1 MEKRSLRKKMH
12 SKKLFSTILISLS
25 MTFLASPLF
34 AEKIT
39 FSANRMS
46 GQAGN
51 TNTTTTL
58 SGNAYIKTETME
70 IQADEVELSGD
81 NYRYI
86 KASGSISGKNLEA
99 HMDFNCDSLEYDRIT
114 KIALLKGNVKLDD
127 KDNDVKAEAQII
139 EYNQDEEI
147 AVLQVQIRLT
157 QKDNVC
163 SGSYA
168 VYYKKSQLLELSG
181 NAQVKQNED
190 VFRAQ
195 NISLNME
202 TQDITLGGN
211 VKGKV
216 TDTKKPE
223 EKAAESPEV
232 PDGEIPDAAAE
243 RPEIPGNPGNE
254 EKPEPPESGKKEE
267 SKNGE

>member
-1 MEKRSLRKKMH
+1 MKNKRI
-12 SKKLFSTILISLS
+12 FATVLISLVLV
-25 MTFLASPLF
+25 MAGTPLF
-34 AEKIT
+34 AEKIL
-39 FSANRMS
+39 FSANRMT

-51 TNTTTTL
+51 SNTTTSL

-86 KASGSISGKNLEA
+86 KASGNISGKNTKTN
-99 HMDFNCDSLEYDRIT
+99 MDFTCDSLEYDRTT

-127 KDNDVKAEAQII
+127 KDNDVKAESQII
-139 EYNQDEEI
+139 EYNQDTEI
-147 AVLQVQIRLT
+147 AILQIQIKLT

-168 VYYKKSQLLELSG
+168 IYYKTNQLLELSG
-181 NAQVKQNED
+181 NAQVKQKDD

-195 NISLNME
+195 NITLDMN

-216 TDTKKPE
+216 TETKE
-223 EKAAESPEV
+223 AE
-232 PDGEIPDAAAE
+232 
-243 RPEIPGNPGNE
+243 E
-254 EKPEPPESGKKEE
+254 EKPAEKQGENQPETEADSQTEAEE
-267 SKNGE
+267 QTEEEAADGQ

>member
-1 MEKRSLRKKMH
+1 MN
-12 SKKLFSTILISLS
+12 SKKRIIIFISLI
-25 MTFLASPLF
+25 FAFIVPLC
-34 AEKIT
+34 AEKII
-39 FSANRMS
+39 FSANKMT

-51 TNTTTTL
+51 SNTTTTL
-58 SGNAYIKTETME
+58 SGNAYIKTESME
-70 IQADEVELSGD
+70 IQADDVELSGD

-86 KASGSISGKNLEA
+86 KATGNITGKNLKSK
-99 HMDFNCDSLEYDRIT
+99 MDFTCDSLEYDRTT

-139 EYNQDEEI
+139 EYNQDTEVAI
-147 AVLQVQIRLT
+147 LQVQIKLT

-168 VYYKKSQLLELSG
+168 VYYKTTQLLELSG
-181 NAQVKQNED
+181 NAQVKQKDD

-195 NISLNME
+195 NITLDMN

-216 TDTKKPE
+216 TDTKEPE
-223 EKAAESPEV
+223 EEKTDVAAEETT
-232 PDGEIPDAAAE
+232 EAAE
-243 RPEIPGNPGNE
+243 TEGAENAE
-254 EKPEPPESGKKEE
+254 
-267 SKNGE
+267 

>member
-1 MEKRSLRKKMH
+1 MH
-12 SKKLFSTILISLS
+12 SKKRYVFFLSLIIFSIL
-25 MTFLASPLF
+25 PVF
-34 AEKIT
+34 AEKII
-39 FSANRMS
+39 FSANKMT

-51 TNTTTTL
+51 SNTNTAL
-58 SGNAYIKTETME
+58 SGNAYIKTESME

-86 KASGSISGKNLEA
+86 KASGNISGKNLEA
-99 HMDFNCDSLEYDRIT
+99 HMEFSCDSLEYDRTT

-127 KDNDVKAEAQII
+127 KDNEVRAEAQII
-139 EYNQDEEI
+139 EYNQDTEI
-147 AVLQVQIRLT
+147 AVLQIQINLT

-168 VYYKKSQLLELSG
+168 IYYKTAQLLEISG
-181 NAQVKQNED
+181 NAQVKQKED

-195 NISLNME
+195 NITLDMN

-216 TDTKKPE
+216 TETKQPE
-223 EKAAESPEV
+223 EKKQEADADAGTGATENAEGEMT
-232 PDGEIPDAAAE
+232 DG
-243 RPEIPGNPGNE
+243 
-254 EKPEPPESGKKEE
+254 KH
-267 SKNGE
+267 

>member
-51 TNTTTTL
+51 ANTTTTL

-127 KDNDVKAEAQII
+127 KDNDVRAEAQII

-147 AVLQVQIRLT
+147 AVLQVQIKLT

-223 EKAAESPEV
+223 EKAAESPEA
-232 PDGEIPDAAAE
+232 PDDEKPDTK
-243 RPEIPGNPGNE
+243 PENPGKDE
-254 EKPEPPESGKKEE
+254 RPEPPESGKKEE

>member
-1 MEKRSLRKKMH
+1 MKNKRI
-12 SKKLFSTILISLS
+12 FSTVLISLVLVMS
-25 MTFLASPLF
+25 GTPLF
-34 AEKIT
+34 AEKIL
-39 FSANRMS
+39 FSANRMT

-51 TNTTTTL
+51 SNTTTSL

-86 KASGSISGKNLEA
+86 KASGNISGKNTKTN
-99 HMDFNCDSLEYDRIT
+99 MDFTCDSLEYDRTT

-127 KDNDVKAEAQII
+127 KDNDVKAESQII
-139 EYNQDEEI
+139 EYNQDTEI
-147 AVLQVQIRLT
+147 AILQIQIKLT

-168 VYYKKSQLLELSG
+168 IYYKTNQLLELSG
-181 NAQVKQNED
+181 NAQVKQKDD

-195 NISLNME
+195 NITLDMN

-216 TDTKKPE
+216 TETKE
-223 EKAAESPEV
+223 AE
-232 PDGEIPDAAAE
+232 
-243 RPEIPGNPGNE
+243 E
-254 EKPEPPESGKKEE
+254 EKPAENQGENQPETETEAESQTEAEE
-267 SKNGE
+267 QTEEEAADGQ